1 MLSLAFINADYYI
14 LESTL
19 ILTIVFALLVQENL
33 ILKFSKK
40 TTSHVEMAPKKLMTF
55 NNEESK
61 KASLANSFKKSRTH
75 FSIQREEKDQFLCDN
90 PLVIRKTD
98 NFIKYTNES
107 PVLRRKSK
115 MKRSAKHQF
124 SIISQ

>member
-1 MLSLAFINADYYI
+1 MLSLAFISGDYYI
-14 LESTL
+14 LESTFIL
-19 ILTIVFALLVQENL
+19 IIVFALLVQENL
-33 ILKFSKK
+33 ISKYSKK
-40 TTSHVEMAPKKLMTF
+40 SVSNIEMAPKKLMTF

-75 FSIQREEKDQFLCDN
+75 FSVQREEKDPFLCDN

-115 MKRSAKHQF
+115 MKRSGK
-124 SIISQ
+124 